1 MCLQGENAVKKI
13 SDIAR
18 FISQQIAQLCQC
30 QYSGSFIVDGQL
42 FCTTKNNVIYQAKL
56 LSTDGKT
63 ALEIRNIT
71 QLWVLSKPIVTIEE
85 KFYQLDPFCS
95 VVVKELGVTS
105 CDSVSSTESLSELQ
119 SFTTIELASVIGTG
133 VMLLLVIVLI
143 VALVCCCV
151 CKKKSKHYDVR

>member
-1 MCLQGENAVKKI
+1 MCLQGENAVRKI

-30 QYSGSFIVDGQL
+30 QYSDSFIVDGQL

-71 QLWVLSKPIVTIEE
+71 QLWLLSKPIIAIEE

-95 VVVKELGVTS
+95 AVVKEFGVTS
-105 CDSVSSTESLSELQ
+105 CDTVSSTESLSEPPS
-119 SFTTIELASVIGTG
+119 SFTTIELASVIGVG
-133 VMLLLVIVLI
+133 VMLLLTTVLI

-151 CKKKSKHYDVR
+151 YNMR

>member
-1 MCLQGENAVKKI
+1 MCLQEENAVRKT
-13 SDIAR
+13 SDIAQ
-18 FISQQIAQLCQC
+18 FISQQVAQLCQC
-30 QYSGSFIVDGQL
+30 QYSDSFIVDGRL

-71 QLWVLSKPIVTIEE
+71 QLWVLTKPIITIEE

-105 CDSVSSTESLSELQ
+105 CETASSLC
-119 SFTTIELASVIGTG
+119 FG
-133 VMLLLVIVLI
+133 
-143 VALVCCCV
+143 
-151 CKKKSKHYDVR
+151 